1 MPSYV
6 KLCLCICIY
15 LCIFHTAGSAFNGPF
30 ISGSPQLGNCIED
43 GPRVRYWHLVKNS
56 DDHHDFHKDHSH
68 KAIPEIF
75 LTRLLSTKV
84 RKYKIE
90 TNYDYLYIF
99 YEVYMPFHIH
109 EYTSFSIFSDICNV
123 FCILII

>member
-1 MPSYV
+1 MYF
-6 KLCLCICIY
+6 KLHIL
-15 LCIFHTAGSAFNGPF
+15 GSAFNGPF

-84 RKYKIE
+84 GKMIYAV
-90 TNYDYLYIF
+90 YL
-99 YEVYMPFHIH
+99 PFH
-109 EYTSFSIFSDICNV
+109 V
-123 FCILII
+123 L

>member
-1 MPSYV
+1 MFNFVYIFIHHLQLLHNNIAVFINLLSYM
-6 KLCLCICIY
+6 KLCLHMYIY
-15 LCIFHTAGSAFNGPF
+15 LSVFQIITGSAFNGPF

-56 DDHHDFHKDHSH
+56 DDHHDFHKDHCH

-84 RKYKIE
+84 RKMQNMTK
-90 TNYDYLYIF
+90 
-99 YEVYMPFHIH
+99 
-109 EYTSFSIFSDICNV
+109 
-123 FCILII
+123 

>member
-1 MPSYV
+1 ME
-6 KLCLCICIY
+6 LCLCYILY
-15 LCIFHTAGSAFNGPF
+15 LCTFQTTGSAFNGPF

-56 DDHHDFHKDHSH
+56 DDHHDFHKDHCH

-84 RKYKIE
+84 GKHKLYK
-90 TNYDYLYIF
+90 
-99 YEVYMPFHIH
+99 
-109 EYTSFSIFSDICNV
+109 
-123 FCILII
+123 